1 MTQNHQKIEGVI
13 YSLPQDIA
21 GNILERGK
29 NVFVKYLP
37 HEPTRKTE
45 IRLEKGKKLYIYV
58 SGLNKS
64 VIGEA
69 KIKNVSYM
77 DMLEILKKFKKRLMI
92 SESELRLYAEG
103 RESKKAQVL
112 ELENPI
118 TYPKEIKVT
127 IPITM
132 GGAYVTSKN
141 KQSIFGRKK

>member
-1 MTQNHQKIEGVI
+1 MNNVKIEGVI
-13 YSLPQDIA
+13 YSLPQEIA

-29 NVFVKYLP
+29 SVFVKYLP

-45 IRLEKGKKLYIYV
+45 VRLEKGKKLYLYV
-58 SGLNKS
+58 SGMNKS

-69 KIKNVSYM
+69 RIKNVSYM

-112 ELENPI
+112 ELENQVI
-118 TYPKEIKVT
+118 YPKEIKVT

-132 GGAYVTSKN
+132 GGAYVTHKN
-141 KQSIFGRKK
+141 KKNVFGRKK